1 LEKKE
6 LDENLKKID
15 ENFDYS
21 LEEPL
26 IEDSEK
32 KSFQNGNYIIS
43 E

>member
-1 LEKKE
+1 

-26 IEDSEK
+26 IETIEEK
-32 KSFQNGNYIIS
+32 R
-43 E
+43 

>member
-32 KSFQNGNYIIS
+32 KSF
-43 E
+43 

>member
-26 IEDSEK
+26 IEDTEK
-32 KSFQNGNYIIS
+32 KSF
-43 E
+43 